1 MTRLLVGSVFAPFVV
16 FYAWRA
22 IRALR
27 TGVAYPLGQAVTRAG
42 DPERFWTAVARQV
55 LWVAIV
61 TTAGCLAV
69 LGRPGPSVWWAAGA
83 YALVYVGMH
92 LAVAFFVRRARGA
105 S

>member
-1 MTRLLVGSVFAPFVV
+1 MTRLLVACVFAPFVA

-27 TGVAYPLGQAVTRAG
+27 TGVAYPLGQAVTRAA
-42 DPERFWTAVARQV
+42 DPERFWTAVARHI
-55 LWVAIV
+55 LWMAIV

-69 LGRPGPSVWWAAGA
+69 LGRPGPSVWWAVGG
-83 YALVYVGMH
+83 YAVVYVGMH
-92 LAVAFFVRRARGA
+92 LAVAVFVRRSRRA